1 MSFPPIETIIELV
14 HKTRPLIM
22 DTNNARQITVKGQ
35 ADFVT
40 RVDTSV
46 QSFLKDALSR
56 LTPDIA
62 FMGEENHM
70 DSIDPAQPSWI
81 LDPIDGTTNLIYD
94 YRHSAVSL
102 GLYDGKSIAAGVIYN
117 PFTDETFYARRGPPH
132 TNDSPPDAFRKPYF
146 HRYIPL

>member
-62 FMGEENHM
+62 FMGEGKPYGFHRSGAAFM
-70 DSIDPAQPSWI
+70 DSRS
-81 LDPIDGTTNLIYD
+81 Y
-94 YRHSAVSL
+94 
-102 GLYDGKSIAAGVIYN
+102 
-117 PFTDETFYARRGPPH
+117 
-132 TNDSPPDAFRKPYF
+132 
-146 HRYIPL
+146 